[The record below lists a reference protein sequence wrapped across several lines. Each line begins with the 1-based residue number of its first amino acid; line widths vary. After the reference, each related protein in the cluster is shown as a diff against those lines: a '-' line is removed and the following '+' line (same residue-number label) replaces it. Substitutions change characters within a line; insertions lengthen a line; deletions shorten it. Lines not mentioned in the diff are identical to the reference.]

1 MNKEKKKR
9 LYYYL
14 FDWANSPYSTIII
27 TFIFSSYFV
36 NVIAENKVQ
45 GTSLWGWTI
54 ALSGIFIALLSP
66 IFGILADANK
76 KLSKTI
82 ILLSTIIVCSG
93 SFLLWFAI
101 PSVNFI
107 IYTLIIIFLTN
118 TFFEFSQVFYNS
130 RLLDFKNN
138 LSLGKFSGIA
148 WGTGYLGGIVCLL
161 IVLTFLILP
170 ENNLLGLNKD
180 KYEHIRFC
188 GVIVCFWYLIFS
200 IPFLIHYEHQK
211 VNKKKLSFSKLLK
224 LLLKTIKEKDKFNF
238 LLARMFY
245 TDGLITLFSF
255 GGIYASGVY
264 KLLFWI
270 LGISLGFFIGS
281 IQSSSRTAL
290 ITVSSEKDLN
300 QMFGLYAVSGKV
312 TNFLGPMLV
321 ASFTLYF
328 ESQRAG
334 MASILI
340 FLIVGL
346 ILLRKTKI

>member
-1 MNKEKKKR
+1 M
-9 LYYYL
+9 
-14 FDWANSPYSTIII
+14 
-27 TFIFSSYFV
+27 
-36 NVIAENKVQ
+36 
-45 GTSLWGWTI
+45 
-54 ALSGIFIALLSP
+54 
-66 IFGILADANK
+66 
-76 KLSKTI
+76 
-82 ILLSTIIVCSG
+82 STIIVCSG
-93 SFLLWFAI
+93 SFLLWFSI
-101 PSVNFI
+101 PSTKFI

-130 RLLDFKNN
+130 RLLDFKSK

-148 WGTGYLGGIVCLL
+148 WGTGYLGGIICLL
-161 IVLTFLILP
+161 LVLTLLILP
-170 ENNLLGLNKD
+170 EHNLLALNKD

-200 IPFLIHYEHQK
+200 MPFLIHYEHQK
-211 VNKKKLSFSKLLK
+211 VHKKKLSFAKLLN
-224 LLLKTIKEKDKFNF
+224 LLFKTIKEKNKFNF
-238 LLARMFY
+238 LVARMFY

-255 GGIYASGVY
+255 GGIYASGVFNFTFNEIIY
-264 KLLFWI
+264 FGIALNISAALGSFLLGYLEDIMGIKKILTISLIGLIFLAFLILIIDSKLLFWV

-340 FLIVGL
+340 FLIIGL